1 MKLQKVV
8 SLFDIIDN
16 INDPLKVSVSEHPL
30 YMEQIG
36 QVSTNVT
43 NYMCISITFTGLLI

>member
-36 QVSTNVT
+36 QVSKKC